1 MDQDEKKNIRMEK
14 PNSEMSELNQEER
27 NLLTRYRAMSDQDRG
42 YIQHFVDVLTSAS
55 AQA

>member
-1 MDQDEKKNIRMEK
+1 LDQDEKKNIRMEK

-42 YIQHFVDVLTSAS
+42 YIPHFVDVLTSAS

>member
-1 MDQDEKKNIRMEK
+1 MDQDEEKNTRMEK

-42 YIQHFVDVLTSAS
+42 YIQHFVDVLAS
-55 AQA
+55 AGAQA

>member
-1 MDQDEKKNIRMEK
+1 MIQDEQKNVRMEK

-27 NLLTRYRAMSDQDRG
+27 NLLTRYRKMSEQDRE
-42 YIQHFVDVLTSAS
+42 YIQHFVNVLTSTD